1 MTMPEPIEDVEHS
14 FVTGR
19 DLRPWLGDDLLE
31 NSVMQD
37 ARGPGLQRV
46 SDSLPEGTRPCEL
59 LVVAVCILPV
69 TLPFGASATMPSLRT
84 LVFR

>member
-37 ARGPGLQRV
+37 ARGPG
-46 SDSLPEGTRPCEL
+46 
-59 LVVAVCILPV
+59 
-69 TLPFGASATMPSLRT
+69 FSA
-84 LVFR
+84 